1 MAEQRRKLRLGELM
15 VQQGLITQDQ
25 LRIGLIEQ
33 EQNNILLG
41 RQLVLLGFVTDAMVR
56 DVVAHTVG
64 QESIDLSATIA
75 DIDAL
80 KMVPEE
86 FARRYHILPIAYEE
100 IANSLTV
107 AMADMFNVVALDQ
120 LHSMLGGKIQ
130 IKPMLAAEAQLEECI
145 DQFYGYELSVDG
157 ILREIETGEIDYQSL
172 QAGGGEYTQPIVRLV
187 GSILMDA
194 VKRGASDIHF
204 EPEYAFLRI
213 RYRIDGVLLQ
223 IRSLHKTYW
232 PGIAVRL
239 KVISGMDIAETR
251 SPQDGRLNINL
262 GGRPIDFRVA
272 CHPTIHGENIV
283 LRVLDREKSI
293 IPMERMGLRN
303 ETLDELKRMLTRPE
317 GILIVTGPTG
327 SGKTTTLYSL
337 LSHQNTEAV
346 NIMTLEDP
354 VEYPVTMMRQTSVAE
369 VNKVDFANGIRSI
382 MRQDPDIILVGEIRD
397 ADTATMAFRA
407 AMTGHQVFSTLHT
420 NSALGTFPR
429 LLDIGISPDIMAG
442 NIIGVV
448 AQRLVRVLCPHCKEA
463 HSPSADER
471 KLLDLTPRADAKIYR
486 QVGCKR
492 CNYSGYRGRMAIIE
506 LLRIDADMDAL
517 IARRSHMDEMRA
529 MAFEKGFVAL
539 AADGARRIL
548 EGYTSLAEI
557 TRVIDLTSRINQSSR
572 TKST

>member
-1 MAEQRRKLRLGELM
+1 
-15 VQQGLITQDQ
+15 
-25 LRIGLIEQ
+25 
-33 EQNNILLG
+33 
-41 RQLVLLGFVTDAMVR
+41 
-56 DVVAHTVG
+56 
-64 QESIDLSATIA
+64 
-75 DIDAL
+75 
-80 KMVPEE
+80 
-86 FARRYHILPIAYEE
+86 
-100 IANSLTV
+100 
-107 AMADMFNVVALDQ
+107 
-120 LHSMLGGKIQ
+120 
-130 IKPMLAAEAQLEECI
+130 
-145 DQFYGYELSVDG
+145 
-157 ILREIETGEIDYQSL
+157 
-172 QAGGGEYTQPIVRLV
+172 
-187 GSILMDA
+187 MDA

-213 RYRIDGVLLQ
+213 RYRIDGVLQQ

-272 CHPTIHGENIV
+272 SHPTIHGENIV

-293 IPMERMGLRN
+293 IPMDRMGLRS
-303 ETLDELKRMLTRPE
+303 ETLEELKLMMSRPE
-317 GILIVTGPTG
+317 GIVIVTGPTG

-337 LSHQNTEAV
+337 LSHLNTESV

-397 ADTATMAFRA
+397 EDTATMAFRA

-429 LLDIGISPDIMAG
+429 LLDIGVSPDIMAG

-463 HSPSADER
+463 YSPDADER
-471 KLLDLTPRADAKIYR
+471 RLLGLQAKAEVQIYR

-492 CNYSGYRGRMAIIE
+492 CNYTGYRGRMAIIE
-506 LLRIDADMDAL
+506 LLRIDNEIDAL
-517 IARRSHMDEMRA
+517 VARRSPLDEIRAVA
-529 MAFEKGFVAL
+529 MAKGFVTL
-539 AADGARRIL
+539 AEDGVRRIL
-548 EGYTSLAEI
+548 EGYTSFSEV
-557 TRVIDLTSRINQSSR
+557 TRVIDLTSLIRH
-572 TKST
+572 

>member
-15 VQQGLITQDQ
+15 VQQGLISQDQ
-25 LRIGLIEQ
+25 LRIALMEQ
-33 EQNNILLG
+33 EQNNIPLG
-41 RQLVLLGFVTDAMVR
+41 RQLVLLGFVSEAMVR
-56 DVVAHTVG
+56 DLVAHTIG
-64 QESIDLSATIA
+64 QDSVDLASVIA
-75 DIDAL
+75 DADAL
-80 KMVPEE
+80 EMVSEE
-86 FARRYHILPIAYEE
+86 FARRYHLLPIAYED
-100 IANSLTV
+100 NVKLLTV

-120 LHSMLGGKIQ
+120 LRAMLGGQ
-130 IKPMLAAEAQLEECI
+130 VQVKPVLAAEAQLEEYI

-157 ILREIETGEIDYQSL
+157 ILREIETGEVDYQSL
-172 QAGGGEYTQPIVRLV
+172 VSEGDEYTQPVVRLV
-187 GSILMDA
+187 GALLMDA

-232 PGIAVRL
+232 AGIAVRL

-251 SPQDGRLNINL
+251 APQDGRLNINL

-272 CHPTIHGENIV
+272 SHPTIHGENIV

-293 IPMERMGLRN
+293 IPMDRMGLRT
-303 ETLDELKRMLTRPE
+303 ETLNELRLMMTRPE
-317 GILIVTGPTG
+317 GILVVTGPTG

-337 LSHQNTEAV
+337 LSYLNTESV

-382 MRQDPDIILVGEIRD
+382 MRQDPDIILVGEVRD
-397 ADTATMAFRA
+397 EDTATMAFRA
-407 AMTGHQVFSTLHT
+407 AMTGHQVFTTLHT

-448 AQRLVRVLCPHCKEA
+448 AQRLVRVLCPHCKEP
-463 HSPSADER
+463 HEPDEDER
-471 KLLDLTPRADAKIYR
+471 RLLGLKPDEDVQIYR
-486 QVGCKR
+486 HVGCKR
-492 CNYSGYRGRMAIIE
+492 CYYSGYRGRMAIME
-506 LLRIDADMDAL
+506 LLRVDNDIDAL
-517 IARRSHMDEMRA
+517 IARRSHLDEIRAVA
-529 MAFEKGFVAL
+529 MAKGFVTL
-539 AADGARRIL
+539 AEDGARRIL
-548 EGYTSLAEI
+548 EGYTSIAEVS
-557 TRVIDLTSRINQSSR
+557 RVIDLTSLIRQ
-572 TKST
+572 